1 MNIKIDNDNYIMFAS
16 ESVKRCLLRNKIS
29 AIDLLTPYTKKIFSK
44 KGNCSIKKIG
54 EENIS
59 ITNISVY
66 DFDEEKITKCFILH
80 SVGNYTELK
89 PVLDN
94 KWSVKLECGHNA
106 IIDDT
111 VDTICKDHKVKCFLC
126 EKANA

>member
-1 MNIKIDNDNYIMFAS
+1 MNIKINNNNYIMFAS

-44 KGNCSIKKIG
+44 KGNSNIKKIG
-54 EENIS
+54 GENIS

-66 DFDEEKITKCFILH
+66 DFDKEKSTKCFILH

-89 PVLDN
+89 PIFNN
-94 KWSVKLECGHNA
+94 KWIVKLECGHNA

-111 VDTICKDHKVKCFLC
+111 VDTICKDHIVKCFFC
-126 EKANA
+126 EKDNA